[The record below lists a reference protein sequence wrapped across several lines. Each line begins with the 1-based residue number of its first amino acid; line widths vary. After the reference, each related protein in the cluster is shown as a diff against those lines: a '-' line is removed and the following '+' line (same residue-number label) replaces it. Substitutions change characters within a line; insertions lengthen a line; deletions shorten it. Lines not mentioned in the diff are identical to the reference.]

1 MNIGLEDICK
11 SYKLKTVLQ
20 NVSLS
25 FQSGKIHALLGENGA
40 GKTTLAKILSGSIQM
55 TSGKITID
63 GHEVSFKS
71 EADAIKTGIAIV
83 QQRPLLASSLN
94 SWENVQLAE
103 GRKIH
108 KEVLEELKKQWAPVL
123 NLKTKIRDLGGN
135 HRFYAALLSAL
146 VKNPS
151 CLILDEPSAFL
162 DSKERDFLYSRL
174 KDFCNGGKTVI
185 VITHSMAEAAKHADT
200 VRILKEGILWR
211 DYENAREFSEQ
222 YEKDSP
228 GHSENLFLAS
238 GESRTCLN
246 FIHASSHPQ
255 NKSALL
261 DASIQANYAEIT
273 AVLGL
278 KEAAIDTL
286 ENTVCGLETEKS
298 RGIVEYT
305 DSNGKTVKLDLQK
318 KKYSAAFLRKHNAA
332 IIPSDKTFR
341 AANPKLTVAEMLSTY
356 QRKFNR
362 DFCISLIKEARVNIQ
377 PEEFCSNL
385 SGGMLQRLI
394 LARELSTNPK
404 LVILCNP
411 LHGLD
416 VDSQAELIKKTV
428 RLANDGAAILIVG
441 AQDFPLTICNRVY
454 SLEQGYTRLSFSKE
468 GTR

>member
-1 MNIGLEDICK
+1 MNIGLENICK

-20 NVSLS
+20 DVSLN

-55 TSGKITID
+55 TSGKMFIED
-63 GHEVSFKS
+63 HEVIFKS
-71 EADAIKTGIAIV
+71 EADAIKAGIAIV

-94 SWENVQLAE
+94 VWENVQLAE
-103 GRKIH
+103 GKKIH
-108 KEVLEELKKQWAPVL
+108 REKLDELQKQWAPSL

-146 VKNPS
+146 IKDPD

-174 KDFCNGGKTVI
+174 KEFCAGKKTVI
-185 VITHSMAEAAKHADT
+185 VITHSMAEAAKHSDT

-211 DYENAREFSEQ
+211 DYKSSKDFSEQ
-222 YEKDSP
+222 YEKDSSR
-228 GHSENLFLAS
+228 HSENFVL
-238 GESRTCLN
+238 GGNGSRTCLN
-246 FIHASSHPQ
+246 FVNISSHPQ
-255 NKSALL
+255 NRSALL
-261 DASIQANYAEIT
+261 DANIKVKYAEIT

-286 ENTVCGLETEKS
+286 ENTVCGIEMEKAK
-298 RGIVEYT
+298 GKVEYT
-305 DSNGKTVKLDLQK
+305 SFDGETTALDLQK
-318 KKYSAAFLRKHNAA
+318 KKYSTAFLRKHNVA

-341 AANPKLTVAEMLSTY
+341 AANPRLTVAEMLSTY
-356 QRKFNR
+356 QKKFNR
-362 DFCISLIKEARVNIQ
+362 DYCISLINEAKVNIQ
-377 PEEFCSNL
+377 PEESCSNL

-394 LARELSTNPK
+394 VARELSTNPK

-416 VDSQAELIKKTV
+416 VQSQAELIKKTV
-428 RLANDGAAILIVG
+428 KLANDGAAVLIIG

-454 SLEQGYTRLSFSKE
+454 SLEQGYTHLSFSRE
-468 GTR
+468 GNN

>member
-1 MNIGLEDICK
+1 MNIGLENICK

-20 NVSLS
+20 DVSLN

-55 TSGKITID
+55 TKGKIFID
-63 GHEVSFKS
+63 DHEVTFKS
-71 EADAIKTGIAIV
+71 EADAIKAGISIV

-94 SWENVQLAE
+94 AWENVQLAE
-103 GRKIH
+103 GKKIH
-108 KEVLEELKKQWAPVL
+108 REKLEELQKLWAPSL
-123 NLKTKIRDLGGN
+123 NLNTKIRDLGGN

-146 VKNPS
+146 IKDPS

-162 DSKERDFLYSRL
+162 DSKERDFLYSKL
-174 KDFCNGGKTVI
+174 KEFCANGRTVI

-200 VRILKEGILWR
+200 VRILKDGVLWR
-211 DYENAREFSEQ
+211 DYQSAKEFSEQ
-222 YEKDSP
+222 YEKESSRQ
-228 GHSENLFLAS
+228 SENLVLEGNS
-238 GESRTCLN
+238 SRACLS

-261 DASIQANYAEIT
+261 DASIKVNYAEIT

-286 ENTVCGLETEKS
+286 ENLICGIETEKAK
-298 RGIVEYT
+298 GTVEFT
-305 DSNGKTVKLDLQK
+305 SSDGNTQILDLQR
-318 KKYSAAFLRKHNAA
+318 KKYSTAFLRKHNAA

-341 AANPKLTVAEMLSTY
+341 AANPGLTVAEMLSTY
-356 QRKFNR
+356 QKKFSR
-362 DFCISLIKEARVNIQ
+362 DFCLSLINEAKVNIQ
-377 PEEFCSNL
+377 PEESCSNL

-394 LARELSTNPK
+394 VARELSTNPK

-416 VDSQAELIKKTV
+416 VESQAELVKKTV
-428 RLANDGAAILIVG
+428 RLANDGAAVLIVG

-454 SLEQGYTRLSFSKE
+454 SLEQGYTHLSFSKE
-468 GTR
+468 GDN